1 MRKLVV
7 FNHVSLDGYFV
18 DANGSMQWAK
28 MDANDVE
35 WNAFVAENA
44 KGDGPLVFGRVTYQL
59 MASYWPTPMAAKHDS
74 VVAERMNQLPKV
86 VFSKTL
92 DEASWSNTTLVKDD
106 PVAAIRKMKEEPG
119 DGMVILGSGT
129 IVSQL
134 AKNGLIDEYQMVVD
148 PVVLGKG
155 RTMFDGVTEKLS
167 LKLTRSRVFGNGKVF
182 LSYAPG
188 A

>member
-28 MDANDVE
+28 MDTNDAE

-44 KGDGPLVFGRVTYQL
+44 KGDGTLVFGRVTYEL

-74 VVAERMNQLPKV
+74 IVADRMNSARKV

-92 DEASWSNTTLVKDD
+92 DEASWSNTTLVKGD
-106 PVAAIRKMKEEPG
+106 PAAAIRKMKEESG
-119 DGMVILGSGT
+119 EGMAILGSGM

-134 AKNGLIDEYQMVVD
+134 AKAGLIDEYQMVVD

-155 RTMFDGVTEKLS
+155 RTMFDGLTEKLG
-167 LKLTRSRVFGNGKVF
+167 LKLTRSRTFGNGKVF

>member
-28 MDANDVE
+28 MDVNDAE
-35 WNAFVAENA
+35 WNEFVAGNA
-44 KGDGPLVFGRVTYQL
+44 KGEGPLVFGRVTYEL
-59 MASYWPTPMAAKHDS
+59 MASYWPTPMAAEHDA
-74 VVAERMNQLPKV
+74 VVAERMNQAPKV

-92 DEASWSNTTLVKDD
+92 DEASWSNTTLVKGDM
-106 PVAAIRKMKEEPG
+106 AAEIRKMKKEPG

-134 AKNGLIDEYQMVVD
+134 AKDGLIDEYQMVVD

-155 RTMFDGVTEKLS
+155 RTMFDGLTEKLS
-167 LKLTRSRVFGNGKVF
+167 LKLTQSRVFGNGKVF